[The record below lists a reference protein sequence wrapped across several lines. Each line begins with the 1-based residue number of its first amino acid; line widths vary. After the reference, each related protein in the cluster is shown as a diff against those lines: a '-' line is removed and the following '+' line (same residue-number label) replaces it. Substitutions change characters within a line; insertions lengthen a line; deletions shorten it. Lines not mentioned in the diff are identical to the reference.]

1 MLDTTIGGLLKSV
14 EQLLS
19 DIFMTG
25 PSKMN
30 DGWGEPGD
38 PQAQAVKQDFISSLE
53 SFVSVLAGAQECL
66 QEKVSDILKAQRE
79 AHFYSCTQTHRH

>member
-1 MLDTTIGGLLKSV
+1 MLHTTGVGLLKSV

-19 DIFMTG
+19 DIFI
-25 PSKMN
+25 PALRNMN

-38 PQAQAVKQDFISSLE
+38 PQAQAVKQDFISSLD

-66 QEKVSDILKAQRE
+66 QEKVSDILKGQRE
-79 AHFYSCTQTHRH
+79 AHFYSGT